1 MHGNGDALT
10 DIALVCLIALVCGLA
25 LIRARQPAIVG
36 YILAGVVLGPAGLAL
51 VDNSG
56 AIQLLAEVGV
66 LLLLFLIGLELNLQ
80 EFRAVLGTAL
90 AAVGLQIL
98 GSAGLMFALGWLFD
112 WPLLQIVVLSFAIT
126 LSSTAVAVKML
137 EDVGEADSL
146 VGRLTLG
153 VLIGQDLALVPMLII
168 LGALGAGAG
177 AGAGA
182 EASGDVAAHAAEPA
196 WLLIG
201 KLLLAMAGLVALIA
215 VLTRRGRIR
224 LPFSRNRLSPDI
236 ATLAIMAFCFALAS
250 LSGLAGLSP
259 ALGAFIAGMIIGNS
273 TGRVLAIRLSLPIQS
288 ILMVVFFLSVGLLI
302 DGQFLIEHWG
312 QILMLLFGLVL
323 AKTAL
328 NTAILMLLRRP
339 WSEAF
344 AASLFMA
351 HVGEFSFV
359 LIGAGLAAGALDQSG
374 YKLALTV
381 IALSLVI
388 SPLWYVSLRRFHD
401 LAANRLP
408 GLRQGL
414 SAIYRGE
421 LNLLSSAGQ
430 LVVRAGGRIR
440 PAWRRPRDKDEDGP
454 PSAAPPGP

>member
-36 YILAGVVLGPAGLAL
+36 YILAGVVLGPTGLGL

-90 AAVGLQIL
+90 ATVGLQIL

-177 AGAGA
+177 GAGDA
-182 EASGDVAAHAAEPA
+182 AAHAEPA
-196 WLLIG
+196 WLLLG
-201 KLLLAMAGLVALIA
+201 KLLFAMAGLVALIA

-224 LPFSRNRLSPDI
+224 LPFSRTSLGPDI
-236 ATLAIMAFCFALAS
+236 VTLAIMAFCFALAS

-273 TGRVLAIRLSLPIQS
+273 TGRVLAIRLSVPIQS

-302 DGQFLIEHWG
+302 DGQFLIDHWE
-312 QILMLLFGLVL
+312 QILMLLFGLVF

-344 AASLFMA
+344 PASLFMA

-401 LAANRLP
+401 LAANRIP

-421 LNLLSSAGQ
+421 LNLLSSGGQ
-430 LVVRAGGRIR
+430 LVMRAGRGIR
-440 PAWRRPRDKDEDGP
+440 APRWRWRRRRRNKDGDNGP
-454 PSAAPPGP
+454 SSAAPPGP

>member
-90 AAVGLQIL
+90 ATVGLQIV

-168 LGALGAGAG
+168 LGALGAG

-359 LIGAGLAAGALDQSG
+359 LIPGAAQQHQD
-374 YKLALTV
+374 
-381 IALSLVI
+381 
-388 SPLWYVSLRRFHD
+388 RRIERRLGQHKSEQQHQD
-401 LAANRLP
+401 LAPMFDQELAVDQQP
-408 GLRQGL
+408 DRQEKHDHQNAL
-414 SAIYRGE
+414 YR
-421 LNLLSSAGQ
+421 Q
-430 LVVRAGGRIR
+430 
-440 PAWRRPRDKDEDGP
+440 
-454 PSAAPPGP
+454 

>member
-10 DIALVCLIALVCGLA
+10 EIALVCLIALVCGLA

-36 YILAGVVLGPAGLAL
+36 YILAGVVLGPAGLGL
-51 VDNSG
+51 VDNSS

-66 LLLLFLIGLELNLQ
+66 LLLLFIIGLELNLQ

-90 AAVGLQIL
+90 ATVGLQIL
-98 GSAGLMFALGWLFD
+98 GSAGLISALGWLFD

-137 EDVGEADSL
+137 EDVGEADTI

-168 LGALGAGAG
+168 LGALGAGAAAGPEG
-177 AGAGA
+177 AAHA
-182 EASGDVAAHAAEPA
+182 AAAAHAAEPV
-196 WLLIG
+196 WLLLG

-224 LPFSRNRLSPDI
+224 LPFSRTRLGPDI

-259 ALGAFIAGMIIGNS
+259 ALGAFIAGIIIGNS
-273 TGRVLAIRLSLPIQS
+273 TGRVLAIRLSVPIQS

-302 DGQFLIEHWG
+302 DGQFLIDHWG

-323 AKTAL
+323 AKTVL

-344 AASLFMA
+344 PASLFMA

-401 LAANRLP
+401 LAANRIP

-421 LNLLSSAGQ
+421 LNLLSAGGQ
-430 LVVRAGGRIR
+430 RVMRAGHGLRTR
-440 PAWRRPRDKDEDGP
+440 RWRRRGRGRDGGP
-454 PSAAPPGP
+454 PSAAPDA

>member
-1 MHGNGDALT
+1 MHGNADALT
-10 DIALVCLIALVCGLA
+10 DIALVCLIALICGLA

-36 YILAGVVLGPAGLAL
+36 YILAGVLLGPAGLGL

-56 AIQLLAEVGV
+56 AIRLLAEVGV
-66 LLLLFLIGLELNLQ
+66 LLLLFIIGLELNLQ

-90 AAVGLQIL
+90 ATVGLQIL
-98 GSAGLMFALGWLFD
+98 GSAGLIAALGWLFD

-168 LGALGAGAG
+168 LGALGTGATAGPEGAAHAGAG
-177 AGAGA
+177 
-182 EASGDVAAHAAEPA
+182 EPV
-196 WLLIG
+196 WLLLG

-224 LPFSRNRLSPDI
+224 LPFSRTMLGPDI

-259 ALGAFIAGMIIGNS
+259 ALGAFIAGIIIGNS
-273 TGRVLAIRLSLPIQS
+273 TGRLWAIRLSVPIQS
-288 ILMVVFFLSVGLLI
+288 ILMVIFFLSVGLLI
-302 DGQFLIEHWG
+302 DSRFLIAHWA

-323 AKTAL
+323 AKTVL
-328 NTAILMLLRRP
+328 NTAILMVLRRP

-344 AASLFMA
+344 PASLFMA

-401 LAANRLP
+401 LAANRIP

-421 LNLLSSAGQ
+421 LNLLSAGGQ
-430 LVVRAGGRIR
+430 RVMRAGHRLRTGR
-440 PAWRRPRDKDEDGP
+440 WRRRGAGRKGGP
-454 PSAAPPGP
+454 PSAAPDA